1 MNRLKLIS
9 ALCLLGAT
17 SAQAAPSSS
26 GPIGPNIGYG
36 DASNANTIYDPLA
49 NPANNALNAADTEGY
64 RVGLGINAQTRI
76 EIQNLEG
83 ASDYYDNQIDP
94 LLNSTTVQAQQD
106 LESNLE
112 TFIATYDNGN
122 ISTIS
127 GVTIPL
133 VIKTDSMAGGLS
145 LDYTRQIGAK
155 GRIIK
160 GTGNVTTQPD
170 YVNQTLSINKGSAA
184 LGVTYTQLDEFALGY
199 GFKAFSSDSGSLNIG
214 ATARYLTL
222 LSNQNNVD
230 LKQFIDDNVSGSTNF
245 SDYVDGM
252 DTGSTDSNLTAD
264 IGINWMADNY
274 MIGLT
279 GMNLT
284 EPTFK
289 VNNMTSTQ
297 TKYDYFSSL
306 VPSEYKMKAQYRV
319 SAQVYSENREWTLAG
334 SYDLAESNDLNNN
347 DTQWWSV
354 GASYA
359 TNSAWYIPDVRFGL
373 RGNLIGTE
381 KTYTNVG
388 LTLGFLNLDVATTT
402 MDFSGVE
409 DKQKDAGIMASL
421 GVEFDF

>member
-76 EIQNLEG
+76 EIENLEG
-83 ASDYYDNQIDP
+83 ASDYYDTKIDP
-94 LLNSTTVQAQQD
+94 LLNDITNAPQ
-106 LESNLE
+106 LETNLE
-112 TFIATYDNGN
+112 AFIATYDKGN

-127 GVTIPL
+127 GVTVPL

-145 LDYTRQIGAK
+145 LDYTRQVGAA
-155 GRIIK
+155 GVIIK
-160 GTGNVTTQPD
+160 GTGNVTPAADGT
-170 YVNQTLSINKGSAA
+170 NLTINRGSAA
-184 LGVTYTQLDEFALGY
+184 LGVTYKQLDEFALGY
-199 GFKAFSSDSGSLNIG
+199 GFKALTSGNSALTIG
-214 ATARYLTL
+214 VTARYLTL

-289 VNNMTSTQ
+289 VNNMSSTQ
-297 TKYDYFSSL
+297 NKYDYFSYL
-306 VPSEYKMKAQYRV
+306 VPAEYKMKAQYRV